1 MDADLPSRLPLLV
14 FLLTLL
20 WLDHR
25 RRVHADPA
33 AKLARLSGPHR
44 LEA

>member
-1 MDADLPSRLPLLV
+1 MDAHAPSHLPLLV
-14 FLLTLL
+14 FLATLL
-20 WLDHR
+20 WIDVR
-25 RRVHADPA
+25 RRFREDPA

>member
-1 MDADLPSRLPLLV
+1 MLALDL
-14 FLLTLL
+14 
-20 WLDHR
+20 R
-25 RRVHADPA
+25 RRFREDPA